1 MWVKNVV
8 IERRDP
14 KYSNISL
21 VISLV
26 MISEWF
32 QRVGSSIPRGFSRYF
47 ILELLKKKER
57 TGKEIIDYAVKQS
70 NGIWKPS
77 PGLIY
82 PLLGRLLDEGLI
94 EESKDGKYQLTKKGI
109 ETASDVDKINDIVRK
124 QLEVLFRLGNVGRF
138 VAIDIL
144 EKISSMGSIL
154 SSNFAHMTD
163 EETKKYKHFL
173 ESELKKIQGKEVKKK
188 GKEIKIE

>member
-1 MWVKNVV
+1 
-8 IERRDP
+8 
-14 KYSNISL
+14 
-21 VISLV
+21 

-47 ILELLKKKER
+47 ILELLKKKES
-57 TGKEIIDYAVKQS
+57 TGKEIIDYAIEQS

-94 EESKDGKYQLTKKGI
+94 EETKDGRYKLTKKGI
-109 ETASDVDKINDIVRK
+109 CTAEDVDKINDIVKK

-138 VAIDIL
+138 VALDLL
-144 EKISSMGSIL
+144 EKISTMGSIL
-154 SSNFAHMTD
+154 SSNLANMTD
-163 EETKKYKHFL
+163 DETQKYRKFL
-173 ESELKKIQGKEVKKK
+173 QDELKKMDEKNSKKE
-188 GKEIKIE
+188 KEIKIE